1 MPEEDEKKD
10 LENEDEEDTT
20 KAVSM
25 YNINVDAAFI
35 HAIGDLCLSLGV
47 CISATIIYYN
57 PTYTIADPICT
68 FIFSIIVCTT
78 AFPVLKSCT
87 LVLMEKTPQEIDVDQ
102 LLENLKNVKGV
113 QIKSIR
119 DFHLWQISVGKF
131 AFTAHIDCEEPK
143 LALKKCTNL
152 LRKKYDIKYV
162 TLQIEDYSK

>member
-87 LVLMEKTPQEIDVDQ
+87 LVLMEKTPQEIDVD
-102 LLENLKNVKGV
+102 
-113 QIKSIR
+113 
-119 DFHLWQISVGKF
+119 
-131 AFTAHIDCEEPK
+131 
-143 LALKKCTNL
+143 
-152 LRKKYDIKYV
+152 
-162 TLQIEDYSK
+162 